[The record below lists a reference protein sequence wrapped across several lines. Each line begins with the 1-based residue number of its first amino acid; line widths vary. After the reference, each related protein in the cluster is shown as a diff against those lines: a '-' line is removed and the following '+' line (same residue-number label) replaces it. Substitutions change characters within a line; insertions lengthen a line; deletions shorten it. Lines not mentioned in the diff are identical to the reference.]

1 MAVVARSL
9 ALLADAGHMLTD
21 ASAIGASL
29 FALRLAR
36 RPASGSHTFGFKRA
50 EILSAQGNGI
60 TLLVVAVLVGIESV
74 RRLIHPPVVRG
85 GVLVVVAAIGV
96 LVNLAATQVL
106 AGADRRSLNI
116 EGAFRHIVTDLY
128 AFLGTAVAGVVI
140 LLTGFTRADPLASL
154 LVVGL
159 MVVAASGLL
168 RETGRV
174 LLEAAPKGFEPGP
187 IVAGL
192 TAQPGVASVHD
203 VHVWLITSG
212 FPAMSAHVLVDPQAD
227 CHDVRLKLERLL
239 AADYGITHTTLQV
252 EHAQPGLL
260 SIRPYGEDGGAQPAT
275 SA

>member
-1 MAVVARSL
+1 MCIRDRGHVSEGARRHAGPGPRREGQPVLSRQLPSGSHAHVDAGSAPDERRLKLALALIVGFLAFEVVMAVVARSL

-106 AGADRRSLNI
+106 AGADRRSLNTVSYTHLRAH
-116 EGAFRHIVTDLY
+116 ETRHDL
-128 AFLGTAVAGVVI
+128 
-140 LLTGFTRADPLASL
+140 
-154 LVVGL
+154 
-159 MVVAASGLL
+159 
-168 RETGRV
+168 
-174 LLEAAPKGFEPGP
+174 
-187 IVAGL
+187 
-192 TAQPGVASVHD
+192 
-203 VHVWLITSG
+203 
-212 FPAMSAHVLVDPQAD
+212 
-227 CHDVRLKLERLL
+227 
-239 AADYGITHTTLQV
+239 
-252 EHAQPGLL
+252 
-260 SIRPYGEDGGAQPAT
+260 
-275 SA
+275 

>member
-1 MAVVARSL
+1 M
-9 ALLADAGHMLTD
+9 
-21 ASAIGASL
+21 
-29 FALRLAR
+29 
-36 RPASGSHTFGFKRA
+36 
-50 EILSAQGNGI
+50 
-60 TLLVVAVLVGIESV
+60 VAVLVGIESV

-159 MVVAASGLL
+159 MVAAASGLL